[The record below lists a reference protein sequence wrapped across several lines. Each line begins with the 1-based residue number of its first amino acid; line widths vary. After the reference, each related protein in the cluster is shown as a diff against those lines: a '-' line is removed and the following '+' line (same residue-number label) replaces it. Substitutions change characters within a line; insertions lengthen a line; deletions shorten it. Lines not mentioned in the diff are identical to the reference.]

1 MILRTHK
8 SVAILQ
14 LLMGKAAAKRTTT
27 TDPVDEKIS
36 QASKALAAQQFMG
49 ASLNMGWRLAITVVV
64 PIVAGVKID
73 DHFHTSPS
81 YTLVGV
87 MLAAVAG
94 SVAVWSTIKQV
105 NKEQA
110 DEEASEEKQVKRK
123 RKDKA

>member
-1 MILRTHK
+1 
-8 SVAILQ
+8 
-14 LLMGKAAAKRTTT
+14 MGKAAAKRTTT
-27 TDPVDEKIS
+27 IDPVDEKIV
-36 QASKALAAQQFMG
+36 QATKALAAQQFMG

-94 SVAVWSTIKQV
+94 SAAVWSTIKQV
-105 NKEQA
+105 NKDQS
-110 DEEASEEKQVKRK
+110 DEEAYEKKVAEKLKRK
-123 RKDKA
+123 EKA